1 MGCKMGKDIYPME
14 CAAIA
19 PVQNDP
25 NQQVS
30 QIEAKLAAGEIDCIG
45 IEPVSS
51 DAMTAITNKL
61 MDQGI
66 PVFTAGVTS
75 RGHEFTN
82 FTQIPDKEGAYRRRD
97 RAEVDQGQQQDRHQ
111 GVRRVRRRPDPVLGA
126 GPHEGLRGRHQ
137 GGHSRTPSS

>member
-1 MGCKMGKDIYPME
+1 MGCEMGKEIYPME
-14 CAAIA
+14 CASIA
-19 PVQNDP
+19 PVQTDP

-30 QIEAKLAAGEIDCIG
+30 QIEAKLAAGEIDCIC

-51 DAMTAITNKL
+51 DATTAITNKL

-82 FTQIPDKEGAYRRRD
+82 FTQIPIKEGADRRPS
-97 RAEVDQGQQQDRHQ
+97 RARMDEGQQQATSRCSRCPAAT
-111 GVRRVRRRPDPVLGA
+111 RRSSGRRA
-126 GPHEGLRGRHQ
+126 A
-137 GGHSRTPSS
+137 